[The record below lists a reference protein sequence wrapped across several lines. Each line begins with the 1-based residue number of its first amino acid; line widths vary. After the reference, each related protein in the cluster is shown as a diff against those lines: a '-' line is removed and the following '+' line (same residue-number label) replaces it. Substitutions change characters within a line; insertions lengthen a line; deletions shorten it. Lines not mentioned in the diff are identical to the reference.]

1 MTNNIMDSTMFIN
14 CHGVQ
19 NIDEENGSLDSKD
32 FSNDSAINCQLLY
45 TK

>member
-1 MTNNIMDSTMFIN
+1 MFIN

-19 NIDEENGSLDSKD
+19 NIDENGSLDSKD

-45 TK
+45 TM